1 MNFMGFV
8 HYCRASARDGK
19 TWSHFVRH
27 YAFKNHKLILLPNL
41 SHDPN
46 EISIKI
52 TSENVSHNLVKT
64 FKPLLSWERF
74 SAFVR
79 QHREEKE
86 ISRVKTVIA
95 IGWIPGKSKL
105 VEATIVLDGGMFF
118 EKIAGLKNDR
128 FPRDVIILATFLPV
142 WTLGMD
148 FIQLFQPFL
157 SPSRSLGQ
165 EITKTHEFENVWK
178 LEVFPSDPNFRES

>member
-19 TWSHFVRH
+19 TWSHFARH

-46 EISIKI
+46 VISIKI
-52 TSENVSHNLVKT
+52 TSENVSYNLVKT

-105 VEATIVLDGGMFF
+105 VEATIVLDGGMFSR
-118 EKIAGLKNDR
+118 KLLVWRTTA
-128 FPRDVIILATFLPV
+128 FPEMFSSLLLFCRCEHWGWILFN
-142 WTLGMD
+142 
-148 FIQLFQPFL
+148 FFNPF
-157 SPSRSLGQ
+157 
-165 EITKTHEFENVWK
+165 
-178 LEVFPSDPNFRES
+178 